1 MNRLASLL
9 CICVLTA
16 VGCGHGEQV
25 SLADVEAL
33 KARVGQLEQQL
44 AQQAKTP
51 SPADGV
57 IEEGKFRRVLIVD
70 DDGKS
75 RAKLSEIGLNVW
87 SSKANASGVWI
98 YANNDEA
105 AIQLKAGQSIINAAA
120 VEMIGRSEASISGH
134 AEPRKQFDLT
144 ATSQQGAKP

>member
-87 SSKANASGVWI
+87 SSKANATGVWI

-105 AIQLKAGQSIINAAA
+105 VVELQAGQSLVRASATEMTGHSAASVSGIRLMPA
-120 VEMIGRSEASISGH
+120 SGRIV
-134 AEPRKQFDLT
+134 
-144 ATSQQGAKP
+144 